1 MKLFHPDN
9 RHRSQAHSRLYAYCE
24 LAYTV
29 VDVSA
34 AVLFVIGSAL
44 FFSEATTEVATW
56 LFLIGSILFGLR
68 PSIRLYRELR
78 YLKMGDFDDITKT

>member
-9 RHRSQAHSRLYAYCE
+9 RHRSQAHARLYAYCE

-56 LFLIGSILFGLR
+56 LFLIGSVLFGLR